1 MIFRSHS
8 NTRGPLYTVASG
20 PKLVVISYFCILK
33 KYLIKKN
40 CIGESIRNIVCEVD
54 KLINMIKKNN
64 DVFLSEEWLEAL
76 SSQYDIAIKALIK
89 SLSDDSPDFRK
100 EAIYVLADMVEGEL
114 VVDIMIDLCNNS
126 DYMDSW
132 GDYIIALGK
141 IGDKRAVDFLIN
153 CIQDDFASSLD
164 TLAVEAL
171 GKIGDVRAVDTLISY
186 GLNYHSELG
195 FRGSH
200 MEYSAVK
207 ALGEIGSFAAVEPLI
222 EVLDT
227 PDLELCH
234 MAVQALGL
242 IGDEKA
248 IEPLIYALN
257 DSDRNPKYQLDRR
270 LVNLA
275 IENIEQ

>member
-1 MIFRSHS
+1 
-8 NTRGPLYTVASG
+8 
-20 PKLVVISYFCILK
+20 
-33 KYLIKKN
+33 LIKKN

-54 KLINMIKKNN
+54 KLINMIKKND
-64 DVFLSEEWLEAL
+64 DVYFFEAWGEAL
-76 SSQYDIAIKALIK
+76 SNQYDIAIKALIK

-100 EAIYVLADMVEGEL
+100 KAIYFLADMVEGEL
-114 VVDIMIDLCNNS
+114 VVETMIDLCTNS

-132 GDYIIALGK
+132 GDYIIALGR
-141 IGDKRAVDFLIN
+141 IGDKRAVEFLIN
-153 CIQDDFASSLD
+153 CVQDEFSDPFG

-171 GKIGDVRAVDTLISY
+171 GKIGDVRAVDSLITY

-195 FRGSH
+195 FQGSY
-200 MEYSAVK
+200 MQYSAVK

-248 IEPLIYALN
+248 IEPLINALN
-257 DSDRNPKYQLDRR
+257 DSERNPKYQLDRR

-275 IENIEQ
+275 IEKIER

>member
-1 MIFRSHS
+1 M
-8 NTRGPLYTVASG
+8 
-20 PKLVVISYFCILK
+20 
-33 KYLIKKN
+33 IKKD

-54 KLINMIKKNN
+54 KLINMIKKN
-64 DVFLSEEWLEAL
+64 DDIYLFGAWLEPL
-76 SSQYDIAIKALIK
+76 CNQYDIAIKALIK

-100 EAIYVLADMVEGEL
+100 EAIYVLAGMEEGEL
-114 VVDIMIDLCNNS
+114 VVDTMIDLCNNS

-141 IGDKRAVDFLIN
+141 IGDKRAVEFLIN
-153 CIQDDFASSLD
+153 CVQDESSD
-164 TLAVEAL
+164 HFGTLAVEAL

-195 FRGSH
+195 FRGSY
-200 MEYSAVK
+200 MESSAVE

-257 DSDRNPKYQLDRR
+257 DGDRNPKYQLDRR

-275 IENIEQ
+275 IENIEQKNYR